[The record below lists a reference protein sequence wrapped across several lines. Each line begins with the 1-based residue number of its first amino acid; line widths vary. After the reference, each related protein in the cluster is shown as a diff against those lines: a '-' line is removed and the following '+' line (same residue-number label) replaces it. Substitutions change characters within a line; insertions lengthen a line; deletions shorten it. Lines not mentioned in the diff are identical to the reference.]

1 MDAYFVFLIF
11 VVFPAIVGVSVI
23 LSIKA
28 LKGGRSTPGDIDV
41 TDETA
46 MIQEIYK
53 GLERMEERV
62 NTLETLLLDRGE
74 YKESKKL

>member
-1 MDAYFVFLIF
+1 MDSETLFLLF
-11 VVFPAIVGVSVI
+11 AVFPTIVGVIIIKV
-23 LSIKA
+23 IKA
-28 LKGGRSTPGDIDV
+28 LKGGSSTPGKINV

-62 NTLETLLLDRGE
+62 NTLETILLDHG
-74 YKESKKL
+74 YKDSKKL